1 MLLSKRSIIGGMMAY
16 QMMRPRIV
24 KAEST
29 PITNNLIKELNKRD
43 NNSEIN
49 ALQSNLEGWKPIT
62 NFKDVLQTLNIFILK
77 DLDYI
82 RVMQEPPLKPY
93 QKIRTR
99 NMIMEYYN
107 QTNNSKEKEMYYE
120 ILNYF
125 NLLE

>member
-1 MLLSKRSIIGGMMAY
+1 MMAY
-16 QMMRPRIV
+16 QMIRPHIV
-24 KAEST
+24 KAESI
-29 PITNNLIKELNKRD
+29 PITNNLIKELNERD
-43 NNSEIN
+43 NNSEMY
-49 ALQSNLEGWKPIT
+49 ALQANLEKWKPII
-62 NFKDVLQTLNIFILK
+62 NFKDVLQTLNVSILNE
-77 DLDYI
+77 LDYI

-99 NMIMEYYN
+99 NMIMKYYN

>member
-1 MLLSKRSIIGGMMAY
+1 MLLSKRLMVGSMMAY
-16 QMMRPRIV
+16 QMIRPHIV
-24 KAEST
+24 KAESI
-29 PITNNLIKELNKRD
+29 PITNNLIKELNERD
-43 NNSEIN
+43 NNSEMY
-49 ALQSNLEGWKPIT
+49 ALQANLEKWKPII
-62 NFKDVLQTLNIFILK
+62 NFKDVLQTLNVSILNE
-77 DLDYI
+77 LDYI

-99 NMIMEYYN
+99 NMIMKYYN